1 MRVKYTDVARRLGV
15 SPLQVLVELA
25 SMNQPWEDC
34 WPACDEG
41 FVETLTERRRV
52 RAGLAP
58 RAFNPAPEPAPTS
71 PVAALPV
78 SDGAAAILDKLMR
91 KSYGLK
97 SVRIFTLLK
106 KWVHDSKEEDIEEL
120 VERGNL
126 QWTDPSRSSVNLAAN
141 RLHDTE
147 GIVDIYRRKGGG

>member
-1 MRVKYTDVARRLGV
+1 MKIKYTDVARHLGV
-15 SPLQVLVELA
+15 PPLQVLVELA

-34 WPACDEG
+34 WPVCDDG
-41 FVETLTERRRV
+41 FIETLRERRRI

-58 RAFNPAPEPAPTS
+58 RAFAPAPEPAPTTS
-71 PVAALPV
+71 SANLPV
-78 SDGAAAILDKLMR
+78 SAGAAAILDKLLR

-97 SVRIFTLLK
+97 SVRVFTLLK

-141 RLHDTE
+141 RLPDTE
-147 GIVDIYRRKGGG
+147 RIVDLYRHIVAE